1 VAAGLRRFRLSD
13 VLASLS
19 YALDLTEGQ
28 PAGHTL
34 RACLIGMRFAEELGQ
49 PPDARASLYYT
60 LLIKDAGC
68 SSNSAALAAMLE
80 SDDQTSKRDLKST
93 DWTSRLSAARYTW
106 RNAKRGGTLA
116 HKAKTFGSIVRG
128 QRGGA
133 RELIRVRCERG
144 SEIASRPGFPPAT
157 ASAVLCLDEHWD
169 GRGHPAGVAGDS
181 IPFLSRIALLAQTI
195 EVHLSDG
202 VDSALDIVRRRRGR
216 WFDPELAA
224 RCLRW
229 RGDRAWRDGLSTPD
243 AARVVSLDPADGER
257 YLEES
262 ELDHVAEAFADIIDA
277 KTPYT
282 YRHSSEVARYA
293 RGIARTMGTSLL
305 EQQRLYRA
313 GLLHDIGKLGV
324 WNRILDKPGRLDDE
338 EVAIVRRHP
347 AHTWEVLRNVGA
359 FADFAWTSALHH
371 ERLDGNGY
379 PWGIDRTGLDRAA
392 RILAVADIYEALTA
406 DRPYRGGMT
415 SDAAFAILDAEG
427 GSGVDSAVVHAL
439 RATLESTD
447 LLERA
452 S

>member
-1 VAAGLRRFRLSD
+1 
-13 VLASLS
+13 
-19 YALDLTEGQ
+19 
-28 PAGHTL
+28 
-34 RACLIGMRFAEELGQ
+34 M
-49 PPDARASLYYT
+49 
-60 LLIKDAGC
+60 K
-68 SSNSAALAAMLE
+68 
-80 SDDQTSKRDLKST
+80 
-93 DWTSRLSAARYTW
+93 
-106 RNAKRGGTLA
+106 
-116 HKAKTFGSIVRG
+116 
-128 QRGGA
+128 
-133 RELIRVRCERG
+133 
-144 SEIASRPGFPPAT
+144 
-157 ASAVLCLDEHWD
+157 HWD

-181 IPFLSRIALLAQTI
+181 IPLLSRIALLAQTI

-229 RGDRAWRDGLSTPD
+229 RGDRDWRDGLSTPD

-427 GSGVDSAVVHAL
+427 GSGVDSDVVHAL